1 MRRIDFLSSHFET
14 INRYAKSSLS
24 KRATSACLFLS
35 LSLLF
40 SFGAS
45 FMSTNKRSMIWRSF
59 FSKYSN
65 KFAKNCFCCMRIKIT
80 NGTCPAVVTRKIF
93 LFLKG
98 TAHSSVARGGGGY
111 SLSTKLQSKK
121 NTTFLAL
128 LRLFFALELT
138 KK

>member
-1 MRRIDFLSSHFET
+1 MDFLSSHFEP
-14 INRYAKSSLS
+14 INRYAKSCLS
-24 KRATSACLFLS
+24 KRATSACFFLS
-35 LSLLF
+35 LISLLF
-40 SFGAS
+40 SLGAR
-45 FMSTNKRSMIWRSF
+45 FMSTNKRSMIWLSF

-65 KFAKNCFCCMRIKIT
+65 KFAKNCFCSVRIKIT

-98 TAHSSVARGGGGY
+98 TASSSVARAGY